1 VRFRL
6 SSIATLFIVGCAMV
20 FSMASTVFAQEGE
33 ATVIDEVVAQVND
46 DVITLSLLKREVRE
60 RVEVLMQEKKMTEQQ
75 ATAEV
80 MKHQAELI
88 ATLINERLLLQKGK
102 ELDLA
107 SQIEAE
113 VNSRMLEIARE
124 QGINSIAKLEEAMR
138 QSKIDPVAVKET
150 MRTEMMKQAVMQ
162 QEVDRPLYLGFKTD
176 EVKAYFESHKDLF
189 RKPESISLSEIY
201 LSSADKDDAAVKA
214 RAVEL
219 VAQLRA
225 GADFKAVASAN
236 SERTKN
242 GERTAPKD
250 GGKVGTFE
258 IPNLREDLV
267 NALKDVK
274 VGGVTDPIKIADGY
288 QILRVDERTAA
299 GTTPEFN
306 DNVVRQAI
314 LIERQ
319 GKEREKYL
327 DNLRNEAYIKLT
339 DVYRADV
346 EPLLKIKPAT
356 AAAKTPDKDKKKEK
370 KP

>member
-1 VRFRL
+1 LFFFAL
-6 SSIATLFIVGCAMV
+6 SIILSRPT
-20 FSMASTVFAQEGE
+20 STQAQEGE

-46 DVITLSLLKREVRE
+46 DVITLSMLKREIRE
-60 RVEVLMQEKKMTEQQ
+60 RVEVLMQDKKMTEQQ
-75 ATAEV
+75 ANDEV

-113 VNSRMLEIARE
+113 VNSRMLDIARE

-162 QEVDRPLYLGFKTD
+162 QEVDRPLFLGFKTE
-176 EVKAYFESHKDLF
+176 EVKSYFEAHKDQF

-201 LSSADKDDAAVKA
+201 LSTADKDDAAVKA

-219 VAQLRA
+219 VSQLRA

-242 GERTAPKD
+242 GERTAQKD

-258 IPNLREDLV
+258 VPNLREDLV
-267 NALKDVK
+267 NVIKDVK
-274 VGGVTDPIKIADGY
+274 VGGVTDPIKAGDGY
-288 QILRVDERTAA
+288 QILRIDERTPA
-299 GTTPEFN
+299 GTAPEFN
-306 DNVVRQAI
+306 DNIVRQA
-314 LIERQ
+314 LLAERSA
-319 GKEREKYL
+319 KEHETYL
-327 DNLRNEAYIKLT
+327 DNLRNEAYIKVT
-339 DVYRADV
+339 DVYRAAV

-356 AAAKTPDKDKKKEK
+356 AAVKTSDKDKKKEK

>member
-1 VRFRL
+1 VRSKL
-6 SSIATLFIVGCAMV
+6 SLALLFFFALSLIL
-20 FSMASTVFAQEGE
+20 SRPPSTQAQEGE

-46 DVITLSLLKREVRE
+46 DVITLSMLKREIRE
-60 RVEVLMQEKKMTEQQ
+60 RVEVLMQDKKMTEQQ
-75 ATAEV
+75 ANDEV

-113 VNSRMLEIARE
+113 VNSRMLDIARE

-162 QEVDRPLYLGFKTD
+162 QEVDRPLFLGFKTE
-176 EVKAYFESHKDLF
+176 EVKSYFEAHKDQF

-201 LSSADKDDAAVKA
+201 LSTADKDDAAVKA

-219 VAQLRA
+219 VSQLRA

-242 GERTAPKD
+242 GERTAQKD

-258 IPNLREDLV
+258 VPNLREDLV
-267 NALKDVK
+267 NVIKDVK
-274 VGGVTDPIKIADGY
+274 VGGVTDPIKAGDGY
-288 QILRVDERTAA
+288 QILRIDERTPA
-299 GTTPEFN
+299 GTAPEFN
-306 DNVVRQAI
+306 DNIVRQA
-314 LIERQ
+314 LLAERSA
-319 GKEREKYL
+319 KEHETYL
-327 DNLRNEAYIKLT
+327 DNLRNEAYIKVT
-339 DVYRADV
+339 DVYRAAV

-356 AAAKTPDKDKKKEK
+356 AAVKTSDKDKKKEK